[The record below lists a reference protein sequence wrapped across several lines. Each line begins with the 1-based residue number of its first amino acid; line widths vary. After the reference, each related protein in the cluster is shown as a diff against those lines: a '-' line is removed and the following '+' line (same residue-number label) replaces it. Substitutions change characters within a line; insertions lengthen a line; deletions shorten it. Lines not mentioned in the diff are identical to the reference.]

1 MPHAQPR
8 TRARR
13 RPIVLGGIVIASGLV
28 AIAFA
33 FASKHPDSSKRTI
46 SDSEVP
52 TTPQA
57 AGATTAGIEDAVGA
71 QTATTQHAPVV
82 ADAAVQ
88 TSPTMTVDDLAA
100 ACRGYAADRKWSE
113 LEQCADKLKPLDPN
127 RAAELRT
134 RAVEEA
140 RSQPHIAAVKAALR
154 DNNLKRARAE
164 LDQVWT
170 DSVDYANLKRS
181 YDTAETQAID
191 SLATQ
196 LESLKDATCEAY
208 NQLLTKERPARPL
221 RVTAEAARRIPCAPS
236 TKCDADALT
245 NQGRDQFVA
254 SRLAEALASYEAA
267 YACRPAP
274 DLLLKAFVVACN
286 LRKTA
291 KARLYWK
298 RLSVESRTPALA
310 TCERNEITEAMLNA
324 P

>member
-1 MPHAQPR
+1 MPHVPPR
-8 TRARR
+8 TSARR
-13 RPIVLGGIVIASGLV
+13 RPIVLGGIGIVIASGL
-28 AIAFA
+28 AIAIA
-33 FASKHPDSSKRTI
+33 FASKHPDSSKSTI
-46 SDSEVP
+46 SNGENS

-57 AGATTAGIEDAVGA
+57 AH
-71 QTATTQHAPVV
+71 TATAAIDEAVVIEAPD
-82 ADAAVQ
+82 DASVQ
-88 TSPTMTVDDLAA
+88 TSPTMTVNDLAA
-100 ACRGYAADRKWSE
+100 ACRGYAVDRKWSE

-134 RAVEEA
+134 RAAEET

-154 DNNLKRARAE
+154 DNNLKRAKTE
-164 LDQVWT
+164 LDQVWP

-181 YDTAETQAID
+181 YDTAENQAIE
-191 SLATQ
+191 SLAKQ

-208 NQLLTKERPARPL
+208 NQLLTKERPTKPA
-221 RVTAEAARRIPCAPS
+221 RVTAEAARRIPCALS

-254 SRLAEALASYEAA
+254 SRFAEALASYEAA

-274 DLLLKAFVVACN
+274 DLLLKSFVVACN
-286 LRKTA
+286 LRKAA

-298 RLSVESRTPALA
+298 QLSVESRTPALA

>member
-1 MPHAQPR
+1 MPYAQPR
-8 TRARR
+8 TSARR
-13 RPIVLGGIVIASGLV
+13 RPIVLGGIVVASGL
-28 AIAFA
+28 AIAIA
-33 FASKHPDSSKRTI
+33 FASKHADSSKRTI
-46 SDSEVP
+46 SDSEIA

-57 AGATTAGIEDAVGA
+57 TGAATAGTEDAVVA
-71 QTATTQHAPVV
+71 PTTATQHAPV
-82 ADAAVQ
+82 ANAAVQ
-88 TSPTMTVDDLAA
+88 TNPTMTVNDLAA
-100 ACRGYAADRKWSE
+100 ACRGYAVDRKWSE
-113 LEQCADKLKPLDPN
+113 LEQCADKLKTLDPN

-134 RAVEEA
+134 RAVEET
-140 RSQPHIAAVKAALR
+140 RSQPRIAAVKAALH
-154 DNNLKRARAE
+154 DNNLKRARTE
-164 LDQVWT
+164 LDQVWA
-170 DSVDYANLKRS
+170 DSVDYANLKRA
-181 YDTAETQAID
+181 YDTAENQAID

-196 LESLKDATCEAY
+196 LESVKDATCEAY
-208 NQLLTKERPARPL
+208 NQLLAKERPTKPS
-221 RVTAEAARRIPCAPS
+221 RVTAEAARRIPCGPS
-236 TKCDADALT
+236 AKCDADALS

-267 YACRPAP
+267 YACKPAS